1 MLFIGLDDTDNLQ
14 SRGTGHLARAIA
26 INLAADLRVLG
37 VIRHQLLF
45 DPRVPFTKH
54 NSCKAVILDVNG
66 SVEPQAVLERV
77 RPLMLAD
84 FQAGSDPG
92 LCVAC
97 TPPDNVIEFG
107 FRAKR
112 EFLVQSQARELAA
125 ALGIPLVGLG
135 GSEDGIIGALAAVGL
150 AASGEDGR
158 YVMVG
163 GARELT
169 GLQPVSALCA
179 AGIGSVVTAQGEA
192 VTEGLVLCDKLRPA
206 RRGGRPVAVV
216 EWGAQYWVPLKLD

>member
-1 MLFIGLDDTDNLQ
+1 MLFIGLDDTDNQ
-14 SRGTGHLARAIA
+14 ESRGTGHLAREIA
-26 INLAADLRVLG
+26 CSLAADYAVLG
-37 VIRHQLLF
+37 VVRHQLLF

-54 NSCKAVILDVNG
+54 NSSKTVILDVNG
-66 SVEPQAVLERV
+66 SVAPEVILERV

-84 FQAGSDPG
+84 FQVGSDPG

-97 TPPDNVIEFG
+97 MPPANVIEFG

-112 EFLVQSQARELAA
+112 EFLVQSQARDLAA

-135 GSEDGIIGALAAVGL
+135 GSEDGVIGALAAVGL

-163 GARELT
+163 GARELS
-169 GLQPVSALCA
+169 GLQPVSGLVA
-179 AGIGSVVTAQGEA
+179 AGITRVETAQGQP
-192 VTEGLVLCDKLRPA
+192 VWEGLVLCDKLRPA
-206 RRGGRPVAVV
+206 RRGGCPVAVV
-216 EWGAQYWVPLKLD
+216 EWGGEHWLPLRLD